1 MKKILGR
8 VNIYKR
14 SLVKTTSKLFKNS
27 ANIKKLE
34 HLDKNSVKRVLISRP
49 NHRLG
54 NQLLLTPLVQEVKD
68 MFPNCK
74 IDLVVNGTLSNIIF
88 ENFEYVDKKIQL
100 PKRPFK
106 YLHLYLL
113 GCLKVMQ
120 RKYDIAICAVNSSS
134 SSRIFAKAARAKY
147 TLIGP
152 GSDGENHD
160 VTHIAKRQLCNLRD
174 FVYPNNEISED
185 SIPTLSIELSTNER
199 TIGAKIVQDFFNNT
213 KETISIFTFATGEK
227 LYSQSW
233 WHEFYSQLKE
243 AFPNYNILEILPIEN
258 VSQINFEAKSYYS
271 KDIREIAAV
280 IGSTR
285 MFIGADSGIMHLAS
299 SSNTTTIGLF
309 SVTDI
314 PTYEPYGNQSMAAN
328 MNELNMDQLIN
339 KMKSILNN

>member
-14 SLVKTTSKLFKNS
+14 SLVKTTSKLFQNS

-34 HLDKNSVKRVLISRP
+34 HIDKNSVKRVLISRP

-68 MFPNCK
+68 MFPNCTV
-74 IDLVVNGTLSNIIF
+74 DLVVNGTLSDIIF
-88 ENFEYVDKKIQL
+88 ENFDYVDKKIQL

-106 YLHLYLL
+106 YLHLYLQ
-113 GCLKVMQ
+113 GCFKVIK
-120 RKYDIAICAVNSSS
+120 RKYDLSICAVNSSS
-134 SSRIFAKAARAKY
+134 SSRIFAKMARAKFK
-147 TLIGP
+147 LIGP
-152 GSDGENHD
+152 PAEGEKHSFK
-160 VTHIAKRQLCNLRD
+160 HIATRQLCNLGK
-174 FVYPNNEISED
+174 FIYPNSEINVD
-185 SIPTLSIELSTNER
+185 SIPTLSIELSEDER
-199 TIGAKIVQDFFNNT
+199 KIGAKIVQGYFNNE

-227 LYSQSW
+227 LYSQTW
-233 WHEFYSQLKE
+233 WLDFYSQLKE
-243 AFPNYNILEILPIEN
+243 AFPDYNILEILPIEN

-328 MNELNMDQLIN
+328 MNELSKVQLIN
-339 KMKSILNN
+339 AIKKILDN